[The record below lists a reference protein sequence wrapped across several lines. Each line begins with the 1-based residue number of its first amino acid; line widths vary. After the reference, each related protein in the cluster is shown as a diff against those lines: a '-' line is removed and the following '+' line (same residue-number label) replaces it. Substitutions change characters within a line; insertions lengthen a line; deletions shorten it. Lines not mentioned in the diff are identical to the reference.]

1 MHWYEGGQYCPPLV
15 LMGEME
21 LGSEIVQKIRQHHM
35 LEVKLEKVTV
45 PPLMNGEKLLSPLL

>member
-1 MHWYEGGQYCPPLV
+1 
-15 LMGEME
+15 MGEME

-45 PPLMNGEKLLSPLL
+45 PPPSYEWRKVTVPPLMNGEKLLSSLL